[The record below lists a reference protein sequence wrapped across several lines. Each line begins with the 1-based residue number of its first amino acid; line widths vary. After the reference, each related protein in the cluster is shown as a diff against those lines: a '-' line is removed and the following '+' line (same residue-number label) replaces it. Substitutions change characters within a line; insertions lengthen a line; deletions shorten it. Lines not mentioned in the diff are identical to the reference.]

1 MKYDFTTVIDR
12 AGHDAVMVDGLG
24 QEGYPGRP
32 KEGFDAIPMWVAD
45 MNFFTCP
52 AVSEAIIRRAQHPL
66 YGYFDTPDAFFDA
79 IVGWQKTRNGAEFIE
94 RKHIGYENSV
104 IGGLKTALRALCSP
118 GDKILLH
125 SPAYTGF
132 TRPLTNSGYRVVISP
147 LKRDEEGI
155 WRMDYADMEEK
166 IVREQVRAAVIC
178 SPHNPTGRVWE
189 REELEQAMEI
199 FRRHDVYV
207 VSDEIWA
214 DVILRGHRHIPTQS
228 VSEDA
233 RSRTVALYSPT
244 KGFNIAALVGAYHV
258 VYNDWIRARMEKE
271 ASLTSYNE
279 MNVMFLHSLLAAYS
293 KEGADWLDGLRQVLS
308 DNLDYAADYIRD
320 HFPGVTAARAQGTYI
335 LYLDCTEW
343 CAAHGK
349 TLDQV
354 LKAGWDV
361 GVAWQDGR
369 PFLGKCHIRMT
380 LASPTSRIRE
390 AFDRLSRYVFN
401 GEKLC

>member
-1 MKYDFTTVIDR
+1 
-12 AGHDAVMVDGLG
+12 
-24 QEGYPGRP
+24 
-32 KEGFDAIPMWVAD
+32 
-45 MNFFTCP
+45 
-52 AVSEAIIRRAQHPL
+52 
-66 YGYFDTPDAFFDA
+66 
-79 IVGWQKTRNGAEFIE
+79 
-94 RKHIGYENSV
+94 
-104 IGGLKTALRALCSP
+104 
-118 GDKILLH
+118 
-125 SPAYTGF
+125 
-132 TRPLTNSGYRVVISP
+132 
-147 LKRDEEGI
+147 
-155 WRMDYADMEEK
+155 
-166 IVREQVRAAVIC
+166 
-178 SPHNPTGRVWE
+178 
-189 REELEQAMEI
+189 
-199 FRRHDVYV
+199 
-207 VSDEIWA
+207 
-214 DVILRGHRHIPTQS
+214 
-228 VSEDA
+228 
-233 RSRTVALYSPT
+233 
-244 KGFNIAALVGAYHV
+244 
-258 VYNDWIRARMEKE
+258 MEKE

-369 PFLGKCHIRMT
+369 PFLGKYHIRMT

-401 GEKLC
+401 GEELC